1 VLMTYAVLMVQSSGN
16 RLNVD
21 SVELQVCQQQQA
33 FSKVK
38 SLELDEMLIDWID
51 LCRLLEGFPFIT
63 TLAASSNY
71 FGTLRWPLKHACLTS
86 LTLEYNQ
93 FKTLADIS
101 SLSGLLSLE
110 SLLLKGNEISL
121 IETTTSPGTGKKLAQ
136 DNVIRDTTPVFGP
149 NLRYIDLS
157 YNQINDWNFVD
168 TLAYVFP
175 GMTSLRLSHN
185 PLYQK
190 PAANGENPS
199 TDVEEGF
206 MITLARLGNL
216 KTLNFSN
223 ITAAERTNAELF
235 YLSRIGKEIEAAAN
249 SEEQAVIARHKR
261 YHELCKLHD
270 PPKIVREK
278 IKVDPETLQS
288 RLIKFTFLVPSSL
301 QTVQTGDSIQKEI
314 PNSFDIYRV
323 KGIVGRLLNARPMSL
338 RLIWETGE
346 WDPVAGYEEFEDN
359 GSDEEGQMKTERR
372 KSVQTPLASPRK
384 AGGQLVKR
392 EVELED
398 GTRPVGNCVD
408 GKDVTIR
415 VELRK

>member
-1 VLMTYAVLMVQSSGN
+1 MVQSSGN
-16 RLNVD
+16 RLNID
-21 SVELQVCQQQQA
+21 SVELEVCQQQQA
-33 FSKVK
+33 FSNVK

-51 LCRLLEGFPFIT
+51 LCRLLEGFQFIT
-63 TLAASSNY
+63 TLAASSNC
-71 FGTLRWPLKHACLTS
+71 FRTLTWPLKHTCLTS

-93 FKTLADIS
+93 FETLADIS
-101 SLSGLLSLE
+101 PLSELLSLE
-110 SLLLKGNEISL
+110 SLLLKGNMISL
-121 IETTTSPGTGKKLAQ
+121 IGTVTSPGGGKKLAEE
-136 DNVIRDTTPVFGP
+136 NEIPDTTPVFST

-157 YNQINDWNFVD
+157 YNQINDWTFVD
-168 TLAYVFP
+168 SLAYVFP

-190 PAANGENPS
+190 PTTNGEKPS
-199 TDVEEGF
+199 ADVEKGF
-206 MITLARLGNL
+206 MITVARLGNL

-235 YLSRIGKEIEAAAN
+235 YLSRIGKEIEAASN
-249 SEEQAVIARHKR
+249 SEEQAVLARHKR

-288 RLIKFTFLVPSSL
+288 RLINFTFLVPSSL
-301 QTVQTGDSIQKEI
+301 QKSQTGDAVKKEI
-314 PNSFDIYRV
+314 PNSFDIYRL
-323 KGIVGRLLNARPMSL
+323 KGIVGRLLNVKPMSL

-346 WDPVAGYEEFEDN
+346 WDPVAGYEEFEDIS
-359 GSDEEGQMKTERR
+359 GDEEEQMKTERR
-372 KSVQTPLASPRK
+372 KSVQTQSESPRK
-384 AGGQLVKR
+384 PGGRLVKR

-408 GKDVTIR
+408 GREVTIR